1 MKEKPKTGRPIIGRP
16 RSEAAHRAILKA
28 TLDLIS
34 AQGFRAITMDQIAA
48 EAGVG
53 KMTVYRRWS
62 NKAALVMDA
71 LLELIG
77 PETAFP
83 DAATAIESLRKQL
96 TLQARFF
103 RGPSGT
109 LIRSLLA
116 EAQSDP
122 DLAVAFREQ
131 WIEPRRT
138 GVKRVLA
145 QAIREGDLRHGIH
158 LETAIDQLYGPIYYR
173 LLIGSGKIDSAFL
186 QTLFDQFLD
195 GHRAPTRNAPRN
207 RRNSARR

>member
-1 MKEKPKTGRPIIGRP
+1 MKEMQSSRGRP
-16 RSEAAHRAILKA
+16 RREEAHRTILKA
-28 TLDLIS
+28 ALDLVS
-34 AQGFRAITMDQIAA
+34 AYGFRAITMDKIAA
-48 EAGVG
+48 QAGVG
-53 KMTVYRRWS
+53 KMTVYRRWP

-83 DAATAIESLRKQL
+83 PAPTAIESLRKQL

-131 WIEPRRT
+131 WIVPRRA
-138 GVKRVLA
+138 GVKHVLM
-145 QAIREGDLRHGIH
+145 QAMREGDLRPGIH
-158 LETAIDQLYGPIYYR
+158 LETAIDLLYGPIYYR
-173 LLIGSGKIDSAFL
+173 LLIGSGKIDGAFL
-186 QTLFDQFLD
+186 QALFEQFLD
-195 GHRAPTRNAPRN
+195 GHRSVSLSSRK
-207 RRNSARR
+207 ARARAIA